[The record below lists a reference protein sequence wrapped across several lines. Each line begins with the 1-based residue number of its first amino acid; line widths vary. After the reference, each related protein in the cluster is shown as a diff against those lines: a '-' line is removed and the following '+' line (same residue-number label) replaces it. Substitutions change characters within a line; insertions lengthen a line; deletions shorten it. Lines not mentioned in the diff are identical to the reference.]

1 MARIVIVDDEPIIGI
16 GLKTLIWE
24 YQRFSEIDTF
34 TDGES
39 ALLNIIANP
48 PDVVLTDIRMPR
60 MDGLELCRNIQQ
72 QLKLFTKVVVLSGY
86 GDFAYAQKCMSYGV
100 QEYLLKPITE
110 IELFPVLD
118 KVLAMRDA
126 ALISFTLFEQ
136 WIDQLEEAVW
146 MLDTVRANE
155 LLEVGKREL
164 FPSDT
169 DMQQYQRVCDAVRL
183 LLKKLNARGAYKMEV
198 KPLLEG
204 NTVTT
209 ITYEWFQAE
218 IGLWIQRLSEYRKH
232 ERINVLEA
240 AIQYIEEH
248 LFQDELSLDMV
259 AGKLGV
265 TPTYFSHYFK
275 KNTNETF
282 VQYRMRKRID
292 KAKQLLAVPHY
303 KIIDIGAE
311 VGYESYPH
319 FSRVFKKATG
329 YSPTEYRAL
338 LGIK

>member
-16 GLKTLIWE
+16 GLKTLIGE
-24 YQRFSEIDTF
+24 YGRFSEIQTF
-34 TDGES
+34 SDGMS
-39 ALLNIIANP
+39 ALTNMMAHP

-72 QLKLFTKVVVLSGY
+72 LKLFTKVAVLSGY
-86 GDFAYAQKCMSYGV
+86 GDFTYAQKCMSYGV
-100 QEYLLKPITE
+100 QEYLLKPVTE

-118 KVLAMRDA
+118 KLLAVQEAVLV
-126 ALISFTLFEQ
+126 SFSHFEQ
-136 WIDQLEEAVW
+136 WVDRLEEAVW
-146 MLDTVRANE
+146 MMDKTLADE
-155 LLEVGKREL
+155 LIAAEKRQLCLVE
-164 FPSDT
+164 T
-169 DMQQYQRVCDAVRL
+169 DIQQYQRIHDAVRL
-183 LLKKLNARGAYKMEV
+183 LLKKLNARGAYRFETN
-198 KPLLEG
+198 LLDGE
-204 NTVTT
+204 NTLHAM
-209 ITYEWFQAE
+209 TYEWFQIE
-218 IGLWIQRLSEYRKH
+218 IGTWIQRLSEYRNH
-232 ERINVLEA
+232 ERINVLGA
-240 AIQYIEEH
+240 ALQYIDEH
-248 LFQDELSLDMV
+248 LFEEELSLDSV
-259 AGKLGV
+259 AEKLGV

-303 KIIDIGAE
+303 KVIDIVAE

-329 YSPTEYRAL
+329 HSPTEYRGL

>member
-1 MARIVIVDDEPIIGI
+1 MARIFIVDDEPIIGI
-16 GLKTLIWE
+16 GLKTLIGE
-24 YQRFSEIDTF
+24 YQRFSEIETF
-34 TDGES
+34 TDGAS
-39 ALLNIIANP
+39 ALSNIRANP

-72 QLKLFTKVVVLSGY
+72 LKLFTKVAVLSGY

-118 KVLAMRDA
+118 KILAMREP
-126 ALISFTLFEQ
+126 ALMSFSHFEQ

-146 MLDTVRANE
+146 MMDKARADE
-155 LLEVGKREL
+155 LLEEGKRAL
-164 FPSDT
+164 FAVET
-169 DMQQYQRVCDAVRL
+169 DIQQHQRVSDAVTL
-183 LLKKLNARGAYKMEV
+183 LLKKLNARGTYKLEA
-198 KPLLEG
+198 KPLLEV
-204 NTVTT
+204 NTF
-209 ITYEWFQAE
+209 IMNTYEWFQAE
-218 IGLWIQRLSEYRKH
+218 IGRWIQQLSKYRNH
-232 ERINVLEA
+232 ERIDVLEA

-248 LFQDELSLDMV
+248 LCEEELSLDMV

-292 KAKQLLAVPHY
+292 RAKQLLAVPHY
-303 KIIDIGAE
+303 KIIDIVAE

-319 FSRVFKKATG
+319 FSRVFKKVTG
-329 YSPTEYRAL
+329 YSPTEYRGL

>member
-1 MARIVIVDDEPIIGI
+1 MARIFIVDDEPIIGI

-24 YQRFSEIDTF
+24 YKRFSEIDTF
-34 TDGES
+34 TDGVS
-39 ALLNIIANP
+39 ALSSIMANP

-60 MDGLELCRNIQQ
+60 MDGLELCRNIQ

-118 KVLAMRDA
+118 KMLAMREA

-146 MLDTVRANE
+146 MLDKVRADE
-155 LLEVGKREL
+155 LLAEGKREL
-164 FPSDT
+164 FAVET
-169 DMQQYQRVCDAVRL
+169 DIQQHQRVYDAVTL
-183 LLKKLNARGAYKMEV
+183 LLKKLNARGAYRIEV
-198 KPLLEG
+198 KPLFEE
-204 NTVTT
+204 NTVIT
-209 ITYEWFQAE
+209 ITYERFQVE
-218 IGLWIQRLSEYRKH
+218 VGIWIQRLSEYRNH

-240 AIQYIEEH
+240 AIQYIDEH
-248 LFQDELSLDMV
+248 LFEEELSLDMV

-311 VGYESYPH
+311 VGYDSYPH

-329 YSPTEYRAL
+329 YSPTEYRGL

>member
-1 MARIVIVDDEPIIGI
+1 MARIFIVDDEPIIGV
-16 GLKTLIWE
+16 GLKTLIGE
-24 YQRFSEIDTF
+24 YKRFSEIETF
-34 TDGES
+34 TNSVS
-39 ALLNIIANP
+39 ALSSIRANP
-48 PDVVLTDIRMPR
+48 PDVVMTDIRMPR

-72 QLKLFTKVVVLSGY
+72 LKLLTKVVVLSGY
-86 GDFAYAQKCMSYGV
+86 GDFVYAQKCMSYGV

-110 IELFPVLD
+110 IELYPVLD
-118 KVLAMRDA
+118 KLLATRDA
-126 ALISFTLFEQ
+126 ALVSFSLFEQ
-136 WIDQLEEAVW
+136 WVDQLEEAVW
-146 MLDTVRANE
+146 MLDKIRVSE
-155 LLEVGKREL
+155 LLEEGKREL
-164 FPSDT
+164 FAGESDV
-169 DMQQYQRVCDAVRL
+169 QQYQRVYDAVSL
-183 LLKKLNARGAYKMEV
+183 LLKKLNARGTYRIEA
-198 KPLLEG
+198 KPLFEE
-204 NTVTT
+204 NTVIT

-218 IGLWIQRLSEYRKH
+218 IGIWMQRLSEYRKY

-240 AIQYIEEH
+240 AIQYIDEH
-248 LFQDELSLDMV
+248 LFEEELSLDRV
-259 AGKLGV
+259 AGKLGI

-303 KIIDIGAE
+303 RITDIGAE

>member
-1 MARIVIVDDEPIIGI
+1 M
-16 GLKTLIWE
+16 
-24 YQRFSEIDTF
+24 
-34 TDGES
+34 
-39 ALLNIIANP
+39 ANP

-60 MDGLELCRNIQQ
+60 MDGLELCRNIQ

-118 KVLAMRDA
+118 KMLAMREA

-146 MLDTVRANE
+146 MLDKVQVNE
-155 LLEVGKREL
+155 LFEVGKREL
-164 FPSDT
+164 FPVET
-169 DMQQYQRVCDAVRL
+169 DIQQYQRVNDAVRL
-183 LLKKLNARGAYKMEV
+183 FLKKLNARGAYKIEV
-198 KPLLEG
+198 KPLFEE
-204 NTVTT
+204 NMVIT
-209 ITYEWFQAE
+209 ITYEWFQTE
-218 IGLWIQRLSEYRKH
+218 IGIWIQRLSEYRKH

-240 AIQYIEEH
+240 AIQYIDEH
-248 LFQDELSLDMV
+248 LFEEELSLDMV

-303 KIIDIGAE
+303 KIIDIVAE

-329 YSPTEYRAL
+329 YSPTEYRGL

>member
-1 MARIVIVDDEPIIGI
+1 MARIFIVDDEPIIGI
-16 GLKTLIWE
+16 GLKTLIGE
-24 YQRFSEIDTF
+24 YKRFSEIDTF
-34 TDGES
+34 TDGVS
-39 ALLNIIANP
+39 ALSNIMAYP

-60 MDGLELCRNIQQ
+60 MDGLELCRNIQ

-118 KVLAMRDA
+118 KVLATREA

-136 WIDQLEEAVW
+136 WADQLEEAVW
-146 MLDTVRANE
+146 MLDKLRANE

-164 FPSDT
+164 FPVET
-169 DMQQYQRVCDAVRL
+169 DIQQYQRVYDAVRL
-183 LLKKLNARGAYKMEV
+183 LLKKLNARGTYRVEV
-198 KPLLEG
+198 KPLFEE

-218 IGLWIQRLSEYRKH
+218 IGIWIQRLSEYRKH

-240 AIQYIEEH
+240 AIQYIDEH
-248 LFQDELSLDMV
+248 LFEEELSLDMV

-303 KIIDIGAE
+303 KILDIGAE
-311 VGYESYPH
+311 VGYDSYPH

-329 YSPTEYRAL
+329 YSPTEYRGL

>member
-39 ALLNIIANP
+39 ALSNIMANP

-60 MDGLELCRNIQQ
+60 MDGLELCRNIQ

-126 ALISFTLFEQ
+126 ALVSFTLFEQ

-146 MLDTVRANE
+146 MLDKVRANE

-169 DMQQYQRVCDAVRL
+169 DIQQYQRVCDAVRL

-198 KPLLEG
+198 KPLLEE

-240 AIQYIEEH
+240 AIQYIDEH
-248 LFQDELSLDMV
+248 LFQEELSLDMV

>member
-1 MARIVIVDDEPIIGI
+1 MARIFVVDDEPIIRI
-16 GLKTLIWE
+16 GLKTLIGE
-24 YQRFSEIDTF
+24 YKRFSEIDTF
-34 TDGES
+34 KDGVS
-39 ALLNIIANP
+39 ALSNIMANP

-60 MDGLELCRNIQQ
+60 MDGLELCRNVQE
-72 QLKLFTKVVVLSGY
+72 LKLFTKVVVLSGY
-86 GDFAYAQKCMSYGV
+86 GDFSYAQKCMSYGV

-118 KVLAMRDA
+118 KLLAMREA
-126 ALISFTLFEQ
+126 AVISFSLFEQ

-146 MLDTVRANE
+146 MMDKVRADE
-155 LLEVGKREL
+155 LLGEGLRGL
-164 FPSDT
+164 FAVET
-169 DMQQYQRVCDAVRL
+169 DIQQHQRVYDAVRL
-183 LLKKLNARGAYKMEV
+183 LLKKLNARGAYRFEA
-198 KPLLEG
+198 KPLLEE
-204 NTVTT
+204 NTVIT

-218 IGLWIQRLSEYRKH
+218 IGIWIQRLSEYRNH
-232 ERINVLEA
+232 EKINVLEA
-240 AIQYIEEH
+240 AIQYIDEH
-248 LFQDELSLDMV
+248 LFEEELSLDMV

-275 KNTNETF
+275 KKTNETF
-282 VQYRMRKRID
+282 VQYRMRKRMD

-303 KIIDIGAE
+303 KIIDIVTE

-329 YSPTEYRAL
+329 YSPTEYRGL

>member
-1 MARIVIVDDEPIIGI
+1 MARIIIVDDEPIIGI

-24 YQRFSEIDTF
+24 YKRFSEIDTF
-34 TDGES
+34 TDGVS
-39 ALLNIIANP
+39 ALSNIMANP

-60 MDGLELCRNIQQ
+60 MDGLELCRHIQ
-72 QLKLFTKVVVLSGY
+72 QLKLITKVVVLSGY

-118 KVLAMRDA
+118 KMLTMREA
-126 ALISFTLFEQ
+126 ELISFTLFEQ

-146 MLDTVRANE
+146 MMDKVRANE
-155 LLEVGKREL
+155 LLEEGKREL
-164 FPSDT
+164 FAIET
-169 DMQQYQRVCDAVRL
+169 DVQQYQRVYDAVRL
-183 LLKKLNARGAYKMEV
+183 LLKKLNARGANRIEV
-198 KPLLEG
+198 KPLFEE
-204 NTVTT
+204 NTVIT

-218 IGLWIQRLSEYRKH
+218 IGIWIQRLSEYRSH

-240 AIQYIEEH
+240 AIQYIDEH
-248 LFQDELSLDMV
+248 LFEEELSLDMV
-259 AGKLGV
+259 AGKLGL

-303 KIIDIGAE
+303 KIIDIVAE

-329 YSPTEYRAL
+329 YSPTEYRGL

>member
-1 MARIVIVDDEPIIGI
+1 MARIFVVDDEPIIGI
-16 GLKTLIWE
+16 GLKTLIGE
-24 YQRFSEIDTF
+24 YKRFSEIDTF
-34 TDGES
+34 TDGVS
-39 ALLNIIANP
+39 ALSNIVANP

-60 MDGLELCRNIQQ
+60 MDGLELCRNIQ

-118 KVLAMRDA
+118 KLLAMRDA
-126 ALISFTLFEQ
+126 AVISFSLFEQ

-146 MLDTVRANE
+146 MMDKVRADE
-155 LLEVGKREL
+155 LLEEGKREV
-164 FPSDT
+164 FAFET
-169 DMQQYQRVCDAVRL
+169 DIQQHQRVYDAVRL
-183 LLKKLNARGAYKMEV
+183 LLKKLNARGAYRFET
-198 KPLLEG
+198 KPLLEE
-204 NTVTT
+204 NTVIT

-218 IGLWIQRLSEYRKH
+218 IGIWIQRLSEYRNH
-232 ERINVLEA
+232 EKINVLEA
-240 AIQYIEEH
+240 AIQYIDEH
-248 LFQDELSLDMV
+248 LFEEELSLDMV

-275 KNTNETF
+275 KKTNETF

-292 KAKQLLAVPHY
+292 KAKQLLAIPHY
-303 KIIDIGAE
+303 KIIDIVTE

-329 YSPTEYRAL
+329 YSPTEYRGL

>member
-1 MARIVIVDDEPIIGI
+1 MARIVIVDDEPIIGM
-16 GLKTLIWE
+16 GLKTLIGE
-24 YQRFSEIDTF
+24 YKRFHEIDTF
-34 TDGES
+34 TDGVS
-39 ALLNIIANP
+39 ALSGIMANP

-72 QLKLFTKVVVLSGY
+72 LKLLTKVAVLSGY

-110 IELFPVLD
+110 IELYPVLD
-118 KVLAMRDA
+118 KLLAIREP
-126 ALISFTLFEQ
+126 ALISFTHFEQ

-146 MLDTVRANE
+146 MMDKARADE
-155 LLEVGKREL
+155 LLEEGKREL
-164 FPSDT
+164 FTVDT
-169 DMQQYQRVCDAVRL
+169 DTQQHQRVYDAVRL
-183 LLKKLNARGAYKMEV
+183 LNKKLNARGAYGIELG
-198 KPLLEG
+198 PLIEDA
-204 NTVTT
+204 VAT
-209 ITYEWFQAE
+209 ITFEWFKAE
-218 IGLWIQRLSEYRKH
+218 IGIWIQRLNEYRNH

-240 AIQYIEEH
+240 AFRYIDEH
-248 LFQDELSLDMV
+248 LCEEELSLDMV

-265 TPTYFSHYFK
+265 TPTYFSHFFK
-275 KNTNETF
+275 KHTNETF
-282 VQYRMRKRID
+282 VQYRMRKRIE

-303 KIIDIGAE
+303 RIIDIVAE
-311 VGYESYPH
+311 IGYESYPH

>member
-1 MARIVIVDDEPIIGI
+1 MARIFIVDDEPIIGI
-16 GLKTLIWE
+16 GLKTLIGE
-24 YQRFSEIDTF
+24 YKRFSEIDTF
-34 TDGES
+34 SDGVS
-39 ALLNIIANP
+39 ALSNIMANP

-60 MDGLELCRNIQQ
+60 MDGLELCRNIQ

-118 KVLAMRDA
+118 KVLAMREA

-136 WIDQLEEAVW
+136 WADQLEEAVW
-146 MLDTVRANE
+146 MLDKLRANE

-164 FPSDT
+164 FPVET
-169 DMQQYQRVCDAVRL
+169 DIQQYQRVYDAVRL
-183 LLKKLNARGAYKMEV
+183 LLKKLNARGTYRVEV
-198 KPLLEG
+198 KPLFEE

-218 IGLWIQRLSEYRKH
+218 IGIWIQRLSEYRKH

-240 AIQYIEEH
+240 AIQYIDEH
-248 LFQDELSLDMV
+248 LFEEELSLDMV

-303 KIIDIGAE
+303 KILDIGAE
-311 VGYESYPH
+311 VGYDSYPH

-329 YSPTEYRAL
+329 YSPTEYRGL